1 MTDAKQ
7 MPLRTKEDHIAA
19 IDDVISQLKASVPQH
34 LASEANERL
43 KPFIQE
49 AEDAKQMI
57 RAMTPEQFERD
68 GAIATYTIATM
79 LSFLRVFNLRKG

>member
-19 IDDVISQLKASVPQH
+19 IDVVISQMKASAPQH

-43 KPFIQE
+43 KPFLQH
-49 AEDAKQMI
+49 AEEVKQML
-57 RAMTPEQFERD
+57 RAMTPEQFERE
-68 GAIATYTIATM
+68 GAFATRAIVTM
-79 LSFLRVFNLRKG
+79 LSFLRMFNLRK